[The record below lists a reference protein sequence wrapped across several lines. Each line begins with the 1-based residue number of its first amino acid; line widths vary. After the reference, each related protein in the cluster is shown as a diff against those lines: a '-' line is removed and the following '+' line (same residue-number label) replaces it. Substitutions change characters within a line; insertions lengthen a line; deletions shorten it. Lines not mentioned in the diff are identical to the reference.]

1 MGPRARARGN
11 QAGRL
16 CLPRPAA
23 RLQWGHERALVEM
36 RPISR
41 APKRPWSFNGA
52 TSARSWKWGKAAAP
66 RQHRRASM
74 GPRARARGNEAT
86 PGLDYMGAWA
96 SMGPR
101 ARARGNPAAGDG
113 QTVRASRFN
122 GATSARSWKS
132 TMAGLVNAAPDPLQ
146 WGHERA
152 LVEISVC
159 LPNSTAPDPLQWGH
173 ERALVEMRM
182 CGLSTPAR
190 WSCFNGATSARSW
203 K

>member
-11 QAGRL
+11 ETYF
-16 CLPRPAA
+16 A
-23 RLQWGHERALVEM
+23 RAKATVELQWGHERALVEM
-36 RPISR
+36 GQGGGPE
-41 APKRPWSFNGA
+41 
-52 TSARSWKWGKAAAP
+52 AAQA
-66 RQHRRASM
+66 
-74 GPRARARGNEAT
+74 
-86 PGLDYMGAWA
+86 
-96 SMGPR
+96 
-101 ARARGNPAAGDG
+101 
-113 QTVRASRFN
+113 RFN